1 MRSNKVAQNVVL
13 FQSQNALLK
22 SVTKKLGHANVSQ
35 YMRAV
40 GIAHIAR
47 AEGMAVPELPP
58 ELGSVRVAK
67 ASAMDAQEF
76 ARVIASSPEFGRA
89 LVRELAP
96 LVAQEIDHMTTPA
109 DPRDHIDAHDTDRAP
124 PARTSSEVVPSGH
137 VNANTMRPPEHVRV
151 GSGRGYVGRG

>member
-13 FQSQNALLK
+13 FQSQNALLRN
-22 SVTKKLGHANVSQ
+22 VTKKAGHANVSQ

-47 AEGMAVPELPP
+47 AEGLPVPELPP
-58 ELGSVRVAK
+58 ELGAVRVAK

-96 LVAQEIDHMTTPA
+96 LVAHEIDHMTAPHE
-109 DPRDHIDAHDTDRAP
+109 DEHDTIR
-124 PARTSSEVVPSGH
+124 PARPSDVVPSHGARSSTH
-137 VNANTMRPPEHVRV
+137 ASVPPHRV
-151 GSGRGYVGRG
+151 GYERG